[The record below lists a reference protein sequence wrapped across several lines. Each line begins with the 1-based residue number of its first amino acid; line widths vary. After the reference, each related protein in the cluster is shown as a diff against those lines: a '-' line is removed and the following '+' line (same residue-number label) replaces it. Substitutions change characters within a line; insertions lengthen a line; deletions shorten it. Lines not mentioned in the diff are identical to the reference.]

1 LDENVVAINA
11 KANFIAGQ
19 LQDFQESQ
27 DEKLEIVMRL
37 LTGHAVNHQTSSSSR
52 VFEHSIPPELIAF
65 DMLTPLGK
73 GAQGMVWKSSINL
86 QGTTQPI
93 ALKSLQ
99 LSGDTVTL
107 DREIKSLKKL
117 VHTNIVR
124 FLGVTQNPID
134 RTGYLVLEYCP
145 LGSMDVILKM
155 FRDDAVVSRE
165 TLVTLL
171 NGMK

>member
-1 LDENVVAINA
+1 
-11 KANFIAGQ
+11 
-19 LQDFQESQ
+19 
-27 DEKLEIVMRL
+27 
-37 LTGHAVNHQTSSSSR
+37 

-65 DMLTPLGK
+65 DKLTPLGK

-99 LSGDTVTL
+99 LSGGDTVTL